1 MQDMRSPGAVPAPRA
16 DWMTR
21 VRIGPRLVVG
31 TALPLLLFAV
41 FSVWLW
47 QSLGAMREGV
57 ESQVTE
63 EVTFALLAKDLDRD
77 VVQVQQYIAD
87 ISATRGRD
95 GLDDGLQQAARVRED
110 FLKGLQ
116 RFEGYF
122 RKHEKSERIKELT
135 RLRQDFEAYYQ
146 AGQAVARAYMQGGP
160 EQGNPLMAP
169 FEKASTALQVS
180 MEKLVDEA
188 THDMQEEVA
197 GIGHQAQLLR
207 QTALVLCLIVA
218 ALTLAL
224 GWRISRSIVRPLD
237 TAVQALKRVAEGDL
251 AFNIDAQG
259 QDEVAQLMES
269 MQHMQSS
276 LGEICLGVRSN
287 AELVAAASQQIAEG
301 NQDLSARTEEQAS
314 ALQQTAASM
323 DEIGVTVRH
332 STDNAQE
339 ANQLAQQAS
348 SVASQAGHVV
358 QNMVQTMQG
367 MNESSRRISDII
379 GVIDG
384 IAFQTNILALNAA
397 VEAAR
402 AGEQG
407 RGFAVVASEVRS
419 LAGRSA
425 EAAREIKHLITDSV
439 QRVESGTAL
448 VEQAGSTIDEA
459 VAAIQRVTAIMGK
472 ITTAAQEQHQGI
484 SQVDTAVHQMDSNTQ
499 QNAALVEESAAAAQS
514 LSEQARHLLQL
525 TAVFRLPTGT
535 RVRSTASHQML
546 LT

>member
-1 MQDMRSPGAVPAPRA
+1 
-16 DWMTR
+16 MTR
-21 VRIGPRLVVG
+21 IRIGPRLMLG
-31 TALPLLLFAV
+31 TALPLLMFAV
-41 FSVWLW
+41 FAAWLW
-47 QSLGAMREGV
+47 QALGAMREDV
-57 ESQVTE
+57 ASHLTEQVR
-63 EVTFALLAKDLDRD
+63 FALLAKDLDRE
-77 VVQVQQYIAD
+77 VVQVQQYLSD
-87 ISATRGRD
+87 ISATRARD
-95 GLDDGLQQAARVRED
+95 GLDDGLREAARAREE

-116 RFEGYF
+116 HFEAYF
-122 RKHEKSERIKELT
+122 RAHDKSDQLKVLD
-135 RLRQDFEAYYQ
+135 RLRQDFDAYYQ
-146 AGQAVARAYMQGGP
+146 AGQVMARAYVQGGP

-169 FEKASTALQVS
+169 FDKASTALQAG
-180 MEKLVDEA
+180 MEKLVEE
-188 THDMQEEVA
+188 TVKDMQEEVA
-197 GIGHQAQLLR
+197 GVSQQAQLLR
-207 QTALVLCLIVA
+207 QTALALCLVVA
-218 ALTLAL
+218 VLTLVL
-224 GWRISRSIVRPLD
+224 GWRIGRSIVRPIEG
-237 TAVQALKRVAEGDL
+237 AVQSLQRVAEGDL

-259 QDEVAQLMES
+259 KDEIAQLMAS
-269 MQHMQSS
+269 MQYMQSS

-287 AELVAAASQQIAEG
+287 AELVAAASQQIADG
-301 NQDLSARTEEQAS
+301 NLDLSARTEEQAS

-332 STDNAQE
+332 SADNAQE
-339 ANQLAQQAS
+339 ANHLAQQAS

-439 QRVESGTAL
+439 ERVESGTQL

-472 ITTAAQEQHQGI
+472 ISTAAQEQHQGI

-499 QNAALVEESAAAAQS
+499 QNAALVEESAAAAHS
-514 LSEQARHLLQL
+514 LSQQARHLLQL
-525 TAVFRLPTGT
+525 TAVFRLPVGT
-535 RVRSTASHQML
+535 QARSTAGQQML